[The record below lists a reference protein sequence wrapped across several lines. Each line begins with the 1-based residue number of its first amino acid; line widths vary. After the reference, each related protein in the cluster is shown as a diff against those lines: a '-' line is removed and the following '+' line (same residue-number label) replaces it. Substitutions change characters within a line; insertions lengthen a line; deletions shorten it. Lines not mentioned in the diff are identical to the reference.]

1 LSNTA
6 VESFFDDAVRSGA
19 PSASFKN
26 IGDFVIGEVVDQY
39 QIEATDFA
47 TGEVLK
53 DKKTG
58 ETIMQLVIVLQTELR
73 NWDRVAKIPK
83 VDSNDRNSADKP
95 ASEDDGKRAI
105 YVKKYTNIHAAIG
118 GAVVAA
124 TGQKGPVRNGGTL
137 GVEFF
142 KDEDRGKGNPLKH
155 YRAKYT
161 APVPAAASANG
172 FFDGAASS
180 VGNQEP
186 QQSSQPASQPAPQQH
201 RPAQQDPWASQP
213 ASSERTSEPPF

>member
-1 LSNTA
+1 MSDTA

-19 PSASFKN
+19 PSAAFKN
-26 IGDFVIGEVVDQY
+26 IGDFVLGEVVDQY

-47 TGEVLK
+47 TGEVIK

-58 ETIMQLVIVLQTELR
+58 ATVMQLVIVVQTDLR
-73 NWDRVAKIPK
+73 NWDQVAKIPK
-83 VDSNDRNSADKP
+83 VDKDDRNSANKP
-95 ASEDDGKRAI
+95 GSEDDGKRAI
-105 YVKKYTNIHAAIG
+105 YVRKFTNIHAAIG
-118 GAVVAA
+118 GAVLAA

-161 APVPAAASANG
+161 PPKPASSSNG

-180 VGNQEP
+180 EQ
-186 QQSSQPASQPAPQQH
+186 A
-201 RPAQQDPWASQP
+201 PAQRQPQADPSTTEAAGSRQDPWSGAN
-213 ASSERTSEPPF
+213 ERASEPPF